1 MTDEFLGEVFYN
13 GKRISLLDM
22 REVRRRYIGIS
33 EQEPMLLPDTL
44 RYNITLDEQGE
55 LDEEKFY
62 KLCGCLGMEEFIDSL
77 PNDLDT
83 VINEKSSN
91 LSGGEKQKISLL
103 RVLMKNPD
111 VLILDEPT
119 SALDRASRK
128 RLGEYLQS
136 IRKEKIIII
145 STHDKAFIEICDE
158 EVSVTSL
165 MHN

>member
-1 MTDEFLGEVFYN
+1 
-13 GKRISLLDM
+13 M
-22 REVRRRYIGIS
+22 RRVCGGFIGIS

-103 RVLMKNPD
+103 RVLIKKTRRCDIGRAYFRIGQGKPD
-111 VLILDEPT
+111 
-119 SALDRASRK
+119 A
-128 RLGEYLQS
+128 Y
-136 IRKEKIIII
+136 
-145 STHDKAFIEICDE
+145 
-158 EVSVTSL
+158 
-165 MHN
+165 

>member
-44 RYNITLDEQGE
+44 RYNITLDEQAE
-55 LDEEKFY
+55 LDEERFY
-62 KLCGCLGMEEFIDSL
+62 ELCSCLGLEEFIDSL
-77 PNDLDT
+77 PNGLDT

-91 LSGGEKQKISLL
+91 LSGGEKQKIALL
-103 RVLMKNPD
+103 RTLMKSPD

-128 RLGEYLQS
+128 RLREYLKS
-136 IRKEKIIII
+136 LAKEKIIII
-145 STHDKAFIEICDE
+145 STHDKEFIEFCDE
-158 EVSVTSL
+158 EVCVTSL
-165 MHN
+165 IHN

>member
-1 MTDEFLGEVFYN
+1 MKIKQPVRRGEAEDIPPARTDE
-13 GKRISLLDM
+13 
-22 REVRRRYIGIS
+22 
-33 EQEPMLLPDTL
+33 
-44 RYNITLDEQGE
+44 
-55 LDEEKFY
+55 
-62 KLCGCLGMEEFIDSL
+62 
-77 PNDLDT
+77 
-83 VINEKSSN
+83 
-91 LSGGEKQKISLL
+91 
-103 RVLMKNPD
+103 NPD

-119 SALDRASRK
+119 SALDRSSRK